1 MSKRRCYCYGLTGLY
16 ESLMICHSL
25 FHFLGCKDKS
35 RGRATCIKLVKE
47 MGIQVC
53 YTDVAPLKAKLER
66 SCGETCKFCK
76 HHKWYSHKSL
86 NARPNRPFHRFFFF
100 LFIFIK
106 TTERISIDSGGKS
119 ALKLVN
125 LKNSEVILSEKILP
139 HKVAKSLLTFVWLRA
154 RNCHHTTSVR
164 CRVTCTV
171 FLLRSD
177 RSIEIKLSNFSL
189 GGGRPKDCRTS
200 IYGCCWDAYTPRGDV
215 YGIKGCPGKV
225 LIQRE

>member
-1 MSKRRCYCYGLTGLY
+1 MSLWWSVT
-16 ESLMICHSL
+16 L
-25 FHFLGCKDKS
+25 FHFLGCKDES

-76 HHKWYSHKSL
+76 HHKWYSHNSL
-86 NARPNRPFHRFFFF
+86 NARPNRPFNCFFFK
-100 LFIFIK
+100 LSFIK
-106 TTERISIDSGGKS
+106 ITERISIDSGGKS
-119 ALKLVN
+119 ALKLAN
-125 LKNSEVILSEKILP
+125 LKNSKVILSEQILP
-139 HKVAKSLLTFVWLRA
+139 HKVAKSLQTFVWLRA
-154 RNCHHTTSVR
+154 RNCHHTTSVSF
-164 CRVTCTV
+164 RVTCTV

-177 RSIEIKLSNFSL
+177 RPIEIKLSNFSL

>member
-1 MSKRRCYCYGLTGLY
+1 MNQEDALLALSLLRRWVFRCAIRMLHRWKQNWREAVG
-16 ESLMICHSL
+16 
-25 FHFLGCKDKS
+25 
-35 RGRATCIKLVKE
+35 KLASSVS
-47 MGIQVC
+47 
-53 YTDVAPLKAKLER
+53 TTKL
-66 SCGETCKFCK
+66 
-76 HHKWYSHKSL
+76 WYSHKSL
-86 NARPNRPFHRFFFF
+86 NARPNRPFNCFFFK
-100 LFIFIK
+100 LSFIK
-106 TTERISIDSGGKS
+106 ITERISIDTAGKS

-125 LKNSEVILSEKILP
+125 LQNSKVILPEKILP
-139 HKVAKSLLTFVWLRA
+139 HQVAKSLQTFVWLRA

-164 CRVTCTV
+164 FRVTCTV

-177 RSIEIKLSNFSL
+177 RTIEIKLSNFSL

>member
-1 MSKRRCYCYGLTGLY
+1 
-16 ESLMICHSL
+16 
-25 FHFLGCKDKS
+25 
-35 RGRATCIKLVKE
+35 

-76 HHKWYSHKSL
+76 HHKMMIYSQEFKRQTQQTFQL
-86 NARPNRPFHRFFFF
+86 FFF
-100 LFIFIK
+100 LLSFIK
-106 TTERISIDSGGKS
+106 ITERISIDTAGKS

-125 LKNSEVILSEKILP
+125 LQNSKVILPEKILP
-139 HKVAKSLLTFVWLRA
+139 HQVAKSLQTFVWLRA

-164 CRVTCTV
+164 FRVTCTV

-177 RSIEIKLSNFSL
+177 RTIEIKLSNFSL

>member
-1 MSKRRCYCYGLTGLY
+1 MSKRRCYCYGLTGALWVFDD
-16 ESLMICHSL
+16 LL
-25 FHFLGCKDKS
+25 LHFLGCKDES

-76 HHKWYSHKSL
+76 HHKWYSHNSL
-86 NARPNRPFHRFFFF
+86 NARPNRPFHCFFFV
-100 LFIFIK
+100 LLSFIK
-106 TTERISIDSGGKS
+106 TTERISINSGGKS
-119 ALKLVN
+119 ALRLEN
-125 LKNSEVILSEKILP
+125 LKNSKVILSEQVLP
-139 HKVAKSLLTFVWLRA
+139 HKVACAVLRA
-154 RNCHHTTSVR
+154 RNCHHTTSV
-164 CRVTCTV
+164 V
-171 FLLRSD
+171 FGSPAPCFSYRSD
-177 RSIEIKLSNFSL
+177 RPIEIKLSNFSL

-225 LIQRE
+225 PIQRQ

>member
-1 MSKRRCYCYGLTGLY
+1 MLHPWKQNWREAVG
-16 ESLMICHSL
+16 
-25 FHFLGCKDKS
+25 
-35 RGRATCIKLVKE
+35 KLASSVS
-47 MGIQVC
+47 
-53 YTDVAPLKAKLER
+53 T
-66 SCGETCKFCK
+66 T
-76 HHKWYSHKSL
+76 KWWYIHKSL
-86 NARPNRPFHRFFFF
+86 NARPNRPFNCFFFK
-100 LFIFIK
+100 LSFIK
-106 TTERISIDSGGKS
+106 ITERISIDTAGKS

-125 LKNSEVILSEKILP
+125 LQNSKVILPEKILP
-139 HKVAKSLLTFVWLRA
+139 HQVAKSLQTFVWLRA

-164 CRVTCTV
+164 FRVTCTV

-177 RSIEIKLSNFSL
+177 RTIEIKLSNFSL